1 MYIHCCLKTEE
12 RSIQV
17 EQKIKMDRNGAKTKE
32 SQQVQVLL
40 ALFDRSID
48 RKILPS
54 PSDKKDHGG
63 QSLFWN
69 GFPSFSSS
77 VKETT
82 LHATGALELNV
93 YFLFID
99 KKLRVLGCLSSLW
112 WMVRWFIRSIILSRR
127 RNRDTTTSWEL
138 KLLVLEVNQ
147 WEFCC
152 WVSDHIYPVRLL

>member
-54 PSDKKDHGG
+54 RTEKTMAV
-63 QSLFWN
+63 SLFF
-69 GFPSFSSS
+69 GMASQASLLPS
-77 VKETT
+77 KKRPCTQ
-82 LHATGALELNV
+82 LAPLN
-93 YFLFID
+93 
-99 KKLRVLGCLSSLW
+99 
-112 WMVRWFIRSIILSRR
+112 
-127 RNRDTTTSWEL
+127 
-138 KLLVLEVNQ
+138 
-147 WEFCC
+147 
-152 WVSDHIYPVRLL
+152 